1 MRTQNQQLARLQNL
15 LFKRF
20 VDDDSLPR
28 TIAFRPLSPELEE
41 NLLSISLK
49 AVQPKPLWEHQL
61 VDRLVPVMPGWLP
74 QSKASS

>member
-1 MRTQNQQLARLQNL
+1 MRTQNQQLARLKNL

-20 VDDDSLPR
+20 VDEGSLPR
-28 TIAFRPLSPELEE
+28 PTAFTPLSPELEE

-61 VDRLVPVMPGWLP
+61 ADRLVPVIAGWLP
-74 QSKASS
+74 PPKASS